1 MLCIYSVYL
10 LKLCLVRQKST
21 ASFSFSGAREE
32 QTCTEDGTVL
42 VYILGFLIV
51 LIMMLLLAGL
61 TDFNCLDIFEL
72 VCCLFQSVFTFIVTK
87 YVKFKHEKAKQ
98 IRLSAKKKGRL
109 SSIKQQQQQKE
120 QFAILSVNHFIVA

>member
-1 MLCIYSVYL
+1 MYSVYL
-10 LKLCLVRQKST
+10 LKLCLTRQKST
-21 ASFSFSGAREE
+21 TCFSFSGAREE

-51 LIMMLLLAGL
+51 PIMMLLLAGL

-72 VCCLFQSVFTFIVTK
+72 VCCLFQSVFNFIVTK

-98 IRLSAKKKGRL
+98 IQLSAKKRDVCL
-109 SSIKQQQQQKE
+109 P
-120 QFAILSVNHFIVA
+120 

>member
-42 VYILGFLIV
+42 VYILGFLIF
-51 LIMMLLLAGL
+51 LIMMLFLAGL

-72 VCCLFQSVFTFIVTK
+72 VCCLFQSVFNFIVTK

-98 IRLSAKKKGRL
+98 IQLSAKKKGRL
-109 SSIKQQQQQKE
+109 SSIKQQQQQQNSLKK
-120 QFAILSVNHFIVA
+120 

>member
-42 VYILGFLIV
+42 VYILGFLIF
-51 LIMMLLLAGL
+51 LIMMLFLAGL

-72 VCCLFQSVFTFIVTK
+72 VCCLFQSVFNFIVTK

-98 IRLSAKKKGRL
+98 IQLSAKKKGRL
-109 SSIKQQQQQKE
+109 SSIKQQQQQQQQNSLKK
-120 QFAILSVNHFIVA
+120 

>member
-1 MLCIYSVYL
+1 
-10 LKLCLVRQKST
+10 
-21 ASFSFSGAREE
+21 
-32 QTCTEDGTVL
+32 
-42 VYILGFLIV
+42 
-51 LIMMLLLAGL
+51 MMLLLAGL